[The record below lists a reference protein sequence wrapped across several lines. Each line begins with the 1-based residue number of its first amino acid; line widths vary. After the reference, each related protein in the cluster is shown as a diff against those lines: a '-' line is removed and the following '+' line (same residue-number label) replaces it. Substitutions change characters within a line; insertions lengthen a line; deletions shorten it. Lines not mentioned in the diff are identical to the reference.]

1 MLVVKKTLIMCCFSF
16 LLSKGSSYGVIVVS
30 PVESYLQKKQAQLT
44 QIDPGASDNSLEW
57 KRRHKRR
64 KKSRRP
70 QRGR

>member
-1 MLVVKKTLIMCCFSF
+1 MKKILIICCFSF
-16 LLSKGSSYGVIVVS
+16 ILGKNSSYGVIVVS
-30 PVESYLQKKQAQLT
+30 PVESYLQKKQAQLK
-44 QIDPGASDNSLEW
+44 QIDSGASDNSLEW

>member
-1 MLVVKKTLIMCCFSF
+1 MKKILIICCFSF
-16 LLSKGSSYGVIVVS
+16 ILGKNSSYGVVVVS

>member
-1 MLVVKKTLIMCCFSF
+1 MIKILIICCFSF
-16 LLSKGSSYGVIVVS
+16 ILGKNSSYGVIVVS

>member
-1 MLVVKKTLIMCCFSF
+1 MLVVIKILIMCCFSF

-30 PVESYLQKKQAQLT
+30 PVESYLQKKQAQLA
-44 QIDPGASDNSLEW
+44 QVDSGASDNSLEW